1 MTTRL
6 LVIGASS
13 AIALATARR
22 YATRHARLYLVARRA
37 DALESAAADLR
48 VRGAE
53 EVDTAVLDVVD
64 TREHARV
71 IETAWS
77 AWGGFDAVLV
87 AHGTLPD
94 QAACERDV
102 DAALEAFDVNGRSFV
117 ALLTDLA
124 NRFEAQGQ
132 GVIAVISSVAA
143 DRGRA
148 SNYVYG
154 AAKAA
159 VSAFCAGLRHRLAS
173 RGVRVITIE
182 PGFVDTPMTAS
193 IDKGGPLWAT
203 PERVARDIERAI
215 DRGFGLV
222 YTPWFWRWIMLV
234 IRSVPERIFVRTKL

>member
-22 YATRHARLYLVARRA
+22 YASRRARLYLIARRSES
-37 DALESAAADLR
+37 LESAAADLR

-53 EVDTAVLDVVD
+53 AVEAALLDAVDTSA
-64 TREHARV
+64 HAGILER
-71 IETAWS
+71 AWS

-94 QAACERDV
+94 QTACERDV
-102 DAALEAFDVNGRSFV
+102 EKALEAFDINGRSVV

-159 VSAFCAGLRHRLAS
+159 VSAFCAGLRHRLAP
-173 RGVRVITIE
+173 RGVRVVTIE